1 MENNN
6 KLNENQAKN
15 VSGGIVV
22 DGHTYVKINKK
33 DIESYEYRCK
43 TCGYV
48 LYINKD
54 IGYYIREVCPRC
66 RYISLEKTGRF
77 CVDYDKCISALG
89 DA

>member
-22 DGHTYVKINKK
+22 DGHTYVKINKN
-33 DIESYEYRCK
+33 DIEYYEYRCK

-48 LYINKD
+48 LYNTKD
-54 IGYYIREVCPRC
+54 IGYMREVCPRC
-66 RYISLEKTGRF
+66 RYRSLEKTGRF
-77 CVDYDKCISALG
+77 CVDYDKCTSALG

>member
-33 DIESYEYRCK
+33 DIEYYEYRCK
-43 TCGYV
+43 TCGY
-48 LYINKD
+48 
-54 IGYYIREVCPRC
+54 IGYNTKDTGCILETCPRC
-66 RYISLEKTGRF
+66 HSMGKLGKTGRF
-77 CVDYDKCISALG
+77 CVDYDKCTSALG